1 MYIEELIFLIVLVVL
16 IFLYRN
22 YKGQNVRK
30 FITSQV
36 QTVYDKFAPYSF
48 KVVREKTKELGQEY
62 TPRQYMIQ
70 IIVMSVFTAVVT
82 YLYFYNLFISLVYVI
97 VVIMFIPYLSY
108 LRCKRVYSEF
118 IFEQIQ
124 VYTSNTIME
133 FATTQSFVKA
143 LEGVRNSGILED
155 PVKSDVDHMIE
166 LAYQNGSI
174 DESLTYMSQ
183 LYPYYIVKNM
193 HQLFLQITK
202 EGARNSMESL
212 DNMQLD
218 IDMLVESVYRDRIER
233 ASFHKSFLQFG
244 IMLYLMVMLT
254 QYLLGRET
262 YLILLDRWYIK
273 VLLHGVLIINTIF
286 LLKGEKYYN
295 ENVGAE

>member
-1 MYIEELIFLIVLVVL
+1 MYIEELIFLFVVVGLIV
-16 IFLYRN
+16 LYRN
-22 YKGQNVRK
+22 YKGQNVGK
-30 FITSQV
+30 FITSQAREM
-36 QTVYDKFAPYSF
+36 YDKFAPYSF

-62 TPRQYMIQ
+62 TPRQYLIQ
-70 IIVMSVFTAVVT
+70 VVVMGAFAGVVS
-82 YLYFYNLFISLVYVI
+82 YLYFYNLFVSLVYIV

-174 DESLTYMSQ
+174 EESLSYMSQ

-202 EGARNSMESL
+202 EGARNSMDSL

-244 IMLYLMVMLT
+244 IMLYLLVMLT

-262 YLILLDRWYIK
+262 YLVMLERWYVK
-273 VLLHGVLIINTIF
+273 VLLHGVLIVNTYF
-286 LLKGEKYYN
+286 LIKGEKYYN

>member
-1 MYIEELIFLIVLVVL
+1 MYIEELIFLIVLVVV
-16 IFLYRN
+16 IALYRN
-22 YKGQNVRK
+22 YKGQNVGK
-30 FITSQV
+30 FITTQV
-36 QTVYDKFAPYSF
+36 QGLYDRFAPYSF
-48 KVVREKTKELGQEY
+48 KEVREKTKELGQEY
-62 TPRQYMIQ
+62 TAKQYMVQVVI
-70 IIVMSVFTAVVT
+70 MGAFAAVVS
-82 YLYFYNLFISLVYVI
+82 YLYFYNLFVSLIYMI

-174 DESLTYMSQ
+174 EESLMYMSQ

-202 EGARNSMESL
+202 EGERNSMDSL

-244 IMLYLMVMLT
+244 VMLYLLVMLT

-262 YLILLDRWYIK
+262 YLIMLERWYVK
-273 VLLHGVLIINTIF
+273 VLLHGVLIINTYF

>member
-1 MYIEELIFLIVLVVL
+1 MYLEELLFLIVLVA
-16 IFLYRN
+16 IIALYRN
-22 YKGQNVRK
+22 YKGQNVGK
-30 FITSQV
+30 FITTQV
-36 QTVYDKFAPYSF
+36 QEAYNKFAPYSF

-62 TPRQYMIQ
+62 TPRQYLIQ
-70 IIVMSVFTAVVT
+70 VIVMASFTGVVS
-82 YLYFYNLFISLVYVI
+82 YLYFYNLFISLVYI
-97 VVIMFIPYLSY
+97 IIVIMFIPYLSY

-174 DESLTYMSQ
+174 DEALNYMSN

-202 EGARNSMESL
+202 EGAQNSMESL

-218 IDMLVESVYRDRIER
+218 IDMLVEGVYRDRIER

-244 IMLYLMVMLT
+244 IMLYLLVMLT

-262 YLILLDRWYIK
+262 YLVMLDRWYVK
-273 VLLHGVLIINTIF
+273 FLLHAVLIVNTYF